1 MYKLILYINGVILMY
16 KTDDIIIKYGQ
27 YIIEQQSTVRK
38 TADHFGASK
47 SSVHKDLVDRLPK
60 INRILAREVGE
71 LLQSNKAVRHI
82 RGGEA
87 TRDMYR
93 LKAEMKISD

>member
-1 MYKLILYINGVILMY
+1 MY
-16 KTDDIIIKYGQ
+16 KTDDMIIKYGQ
-27 YIIEQQSTVRK
+27 YIVERQATVRK

-47 SSVHKDLVDRLPK
+47 SSVHKDLVDRLPR
-60 INRILAREVGE
+60 INKVLAREVNE

-87 TRDMYR
+87 TRDMYK
-93 LKAEMKISD
+93 LKAEMKITV